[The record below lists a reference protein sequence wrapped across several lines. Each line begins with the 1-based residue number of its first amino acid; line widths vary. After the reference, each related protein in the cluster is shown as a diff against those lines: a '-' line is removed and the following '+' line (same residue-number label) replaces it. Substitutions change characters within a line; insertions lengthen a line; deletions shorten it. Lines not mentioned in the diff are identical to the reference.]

1 MEPSRY
7 LRWFDTTP
15 SMGRVSAN
23 NEVTFFTTGEDAFD
37 DLGSLLEVEAG
48 PTSTVLILG
57 WSFTTA
63 LPMQA
68 HPTTPGLSTLEQL
81 LSNFTAQGGSAKAM
95 LWKNTIMPGTGG
107 TTGGAAFIN
116 GLPRSQ
122 AILDNR
128 TPLAGTHHQ
137 KIQAI
142 VGSRAGT
149 AGDSVAYCGGMDLF
163 DDRVG
168 PGALHDVHC
177 KVVGDG
183 SVDLVNVFTERWND
197 HPDHTGAY
205 TPTLTSGPAVA
216 PFTDLVQVC
225 RTYPQFPSGLSGLAY
240 SIFVNKY
247 LPTLS
252 QVLSAH
258 GAASPGDMRVAG
270 QTRYYS
276 FYRSD
281 TGVQQIWRAVR
292 RAIDQAEKFIYL
304 EDQYLVNPWVGQALA
319 AKLASA
325 GKDFRIVI
333 LALHPDLADIQQVWP
348 RRRAL
353 LAPLI
358 AADPRRVRWQ
368 IFTRNLGKDH
378 PYVHSKTWIFDDE
391 LVITGSANLDRRGYT
406 YNSEADV
413 VVAGAITS
421 HHEVPS
427 GATTKA
433 QDLRCRLFAKH
444 LGGKASDYLDHTKAL
459 AAWRTAGTGSHVVVF
474 NPDEKPGAP
483 DKYVAQLTAASTTTN
498 GVSLA
503 LAAMG
508 LLGGADA
515 YLWDNLEDPD
525 PDVRPPSP

>member
-1 MEPSRY
+1 MALSRY

-15 SMGRVSAN
+15 SMGRVSTN
-23 NEVTFFTTGEDAFD
+23 NEVTFFTTGEDAFE
-37 DLGSLLEVEAG
+37 DLGGLLEVEAG
-48 PTSTVLILG
+48 PSATVLILG
-57 WSFTTA
+57 WSFTA
-63 LPMQA
+63 SLVMQSR
-68 HPTTPGLSTLEQL
+68 PTTPGLTTLESL
-81 LSNFTAQGGSAKAM
+81 LRNVTAKGGAVKAM

-107 TTGGAAFIN
+107 TTSGAAFIS

-163 DDRVG
+163 ADRVG
-168 PGALHDVHC
+168 PTALHDVHC
-177 KVVGDG
+177 KIVGDG
-183 SVDLVNVFTERWND
+183 SADLVSVFTERWND
-197 HPDHTGAY
+197 HPDHAAAY
-205 TPTLTSGPAVA
+205 TPSLTSGPATA

-225 RTYPQFPSGLSGLAY
+225 RTYPQFPSGISGVGY
-240 SIFVNKY
+240 SVFVNTL

-258 GAASPGDMRVAG
+258 GAVAPGDMRVAG
-270 QTRYYS
+270 QMRYYS

-281 TGVQQIWRAVR
+281 AGVQQIWRAVR
-292 RAIDQAEKFIYL
+292 RAIEQAETFIYL
-304 EDQYLVNPWVGQALA
+304 EDQYLVNLWVGQALA
-319 AKLASA
+319 RKLATA

-333 LALHPDLADIQQVWP
+333 LALHPDLADIEQVWP

-358 AADPRRVRWQ
+358 AADPGRSRWQ
-368 IFTRNLGKDH
+368 VFTRSLAKDH

-391 LVITGSANLDRRGYT
+391 LVITGSANVDRRGYT

-413 VVAGAITS
+413 VVAGDVTP
-421 HHEVPS
+421 HHEVAS

-459 AAWRTAGTGSHVVVF
+459 AAWRHPGAGSHVVVF
-474 NPDEKPGAP
+474 NPDQKPGAP
-483 DKYVAQLTAASTTTN
+483 DKYAAQLSAAARTTP

-503 LAAMG
+503 MAGMALR
-508 LLGGADA
+508 GGVDTV
-515 YLWDNLEDPD
+515 LWDYLEDPD
-525 PDVRPPSP
+525 ADVGPPAP